1 MTKKTITAFALLT
14 VLSCLFRPTNCVTS
28 ASMAEQ
34 QGDTA
39 NRELR
44 HRRKRGGSG
53 RKRGRRHRKRA
64 HWGHGRCEFALP
76 RVRYVS
82 PTECHPY
89 RITTTNDFC
98 SSTKKGATGKI
109 TADRRGANGTVL
121 TPGPGHMTGTGPTG
135 RSQAGVGTATYL
147 RVFLLTL
154 LQQLVVHI

>member
-1 MTKKTITAFALLT
+1 MFSTRERRESMTKKTITAFALLT

-53 RKRGRRHRKRA
+53 RKRRRRHRKRA

-98 SSTKKGATGKI
+98 SSTKKGNDWKNYRRSKGGGKW
-109 TADRRGANGTVL
+109 DSSNSWSWSHDWDWSNR
-121 TPGPGHMTGTGPTG
+121 
-135 RSQAGVGTATYL
+135 
-147 RVFLLTL
+147 
-154 LQQLVVHI
+154 